1 MAVNYNTNYYRNRRY
16 ERQRLYN
23 NVQQNAA
30 KVQYKQQQMH
40 NKNVQATERFIANA
54 RYQKFLNDLQTYQQ
68 AKAQADYYNAVQ
80 QQRYDAAVQ
89 EQEQTKNYAD
99 YNNSSQINS
108 LADILLNVG
117 KWYGQPLGDTLKEI
131 GAYINRTPISQAIQG
146 NFGAALNNAIT
157 AFGEDVDILAN
168 VAKAIIPN
176 KHIASSD
183 TSVTDA
189 NAWERFKSVFGLSKT
204 YGIGNRVNYDYD
216 YDSWLANI
224 AMETISDPLN
234 LIEAV
239 ASFGTSAVA
248 KSGIKASLKNATTDA
263 ARKGLLKVG
272 KEASEESLIKAAN
285 SAGRQIYKYAI
296 SDIKAPIKFK
306 GQFKQGLKEFGE
318 ALITPMTK
326 KNTFELGQYAKRA
339 SEVLDN
345 QITITKNAL
354 AKGLAT
360 ADDLAEL
367 ELRKEILDVYRLAFN
382 TNFSSSIVDN
392 LSSLYK
398 VADVIDKGIIR
409 VAGIDA
415 GVLPPYYIT
424 RGLIKGGSSIAFAMQ
439 DFNRTLR
446 AVNSELSLK
455 DDITQYKAYKRSKF
469 ESVPYNKTAYAYN
482 ALAEKL
488 EDADAEKFFIT
499 SANKTVKDVKHTINS
514 AMSLTLKGKDDQAIE
529 LLKTALRGQGIDP
542 ARRYGKYGFKVSNES
557 YVKQYAD
564 TIWKEI
570 QDVLRQND
578 IRPGSKLWKSY
589 ENVYTAMCDA
599 EATLKKLLYKK
610 YMTQASRNTM
620 LPIIS
625 EPSDLFKKMIND
637 TKAPDWDETMTANVI
652 EDLELMTNIDMLG
665 RIDISAEQDAYIMS
679 QVGKEFYSVAD
690 SLPYLSVEQI
700 NELKSSEGLIG
711 VLTSKNSFTEADK
724 YILNYYIDAFPELVN
739 YYTREAIEGKFKDV
753 EPVVLKEQIEA
764 IEHALNKFLD
774 FVENNPGVA
783 DETGRLVNDI
793 KSSLQELSDITEKP
807 ISSVV
812 PVDVAQNKMN
822 ATIINNAGK
831 LSKLSKKLK
840 VISIMLNKINFDDY
854 YKTLPVSPKELNI
867 PYADRLA
874 RSMSNRVTKEEKRLF
889 NAFLRGEIDDEIEGG
904 KKLLKIIEER
914 KKVLNALWQ
923 TLSTDNYSY
932 RDIVYFMDAIVELQQ
947 RLDILALSIK
957 SKVDLGTDF
966 LTGYINLDNV
976 VKDIDTK
983 THEMFKRFEEVPKRK
998 AAETLPA
1005 SEVDIKPTVSPA
1017 DRPKLKARNN
1027 KLNYYDVHYIN
1038 YNIKES
1044 MLTNVAAS
1052 TESNDKVLAPGAKEL
1067 LNKLLFKD
1075 PDKTVDDYIQMVFD
1089 KEEAI
1094 KRNLKNSGERSN
1106 IKATKAFEDI
1116 DKEIESSVDIT
1127 EDLRLA
1133 LERVADPEQDI
1144 AASDLNTIYDGFN
1157 SFIKD
1162 NPITKKLR
1170 NEFYDYQEDALDK
1183 VMHELD
1189 KEVAASVSVY
1199 AVQLSQSYKTG
1210 ALLHCLGF
1218 DDEAMQMGNI
1228 FSTIDYSGRVSSDT
1242 AGFYDTIMEIH
1253 DHLPHYKKI
1262 YLSGQDQT
1270 TKFQDAFDPIYK
1282 QTLQLNLF
1290 SETRQAIIDHLKSNT
1305 LLTAFLPDENPEEA
1319 ISIALDRMCNFYGK
1333 SINSLVG
1340 VEYEQF
1346 IDSTVA
1352 DICKYAIEKPVTG
1365 FMSADEALEYI
1376 ELYIKP
1382 QLKRTLSDI
1391 INKHYIIPC
1400 YDQGLE
1406 DLMFTPSIVDLHHN
1420 ISSFLAFAGA
1430 TDASGY
1436 SLVEESLEEL
1446 KFKDNINQA
1455 TTTAHYFSDHVPVQE
1470 TAAAVTEIDAFKMLE
1485 DYNHNLRET
1494 IAGLDAD
1501 NKAYWNTRVI
1511 QQSSIRPDG
1520 ALYNH
1525 KIHTDRGWMRPDEA
1539 AEYLGLPKTTFSN
1552 NSAYALTHSQSSGML
1567 TLKKLDLPL
1576 LWRPAKESREAY
1588 DLTKVYLDTAK
1599 AKGIDYTV
1607 EDVRNLYSL
1616 LDKLS
1621 SKTLDVN
1628 TLAIEALLKKN
1639 PDTFKSLSKLYGP
1652 MIELV
1657 ENYYPDFKYLPL
1669 LKKLLKANPESPLRL
1684 NDDIGHYVV
1693 LNWLLNCVT
1702 AHNMV
1707 GFKPDF
1713 QSFKMYYLK
1722 QLVNDLTPEQLTI
1735 FINRRYLND
1744 YIYTT
1749 ANNSAMRSFLT
1760 FQGYGPKE
1768 LTEDIKM
1775 ELMHYEYGY
1784 EKELPTADIFGAD
1797 SESTAILDSY
1807 VKEIDKQYSDL
1818 IAHTDANK
1826 ANRFELFRTEEY
1838 TKLQR
1843 IEQYVKQPW
1852 LLLSTL
1858 YNDTPGYMVLGFDA
1872 ERSSIIKLMMEN
1884 KKGLKEF
1891 NISYYVLP
1899 NNQIVIYINKRAT
1912 LDGIEQALSGHSKPK
1927 RYNAATYTD
1936 LPKRVA
1942 KDKAVKGHLVT
1953 HRLANSQIICEYY
1966 NQLPKGLK
1974 NQMLIDP
1981 NVLPTNTKGFTFS
1994 ELHFD
1999 NTFIGDRINIQN
2011 IYGSPADDLEYR
2023 AKLLLSTVTSN
2034 MSTTKAAQILYAN
2047 PDTSISIATVYS
2059 KLLNEGN
2066 TEEAAERMLLDMFK
2080 ERKELTCLYWVQDG
2094 NRLVPKVVNI
2104 DTKSKLK
2111 TALQYKVNPIIV
2123 SKADA
2128 ANFIKWSS
2136 RPAFR
2141 NSLSWEVLS
2150 TLSSCLKAGYLTSPG
2165 WVFRNFVST
2174 LSKTILDTFD
2184 TGFNLS
2190 EIFDTFNRT
2199 RTEVQK
2205 YTELYAA
2212 ISDYGLSHKNLYDS
2226 SEGLQITN
2234 KLIKD
2239 FFNPDK
2245 NKNLTK
2251 EQLGFKDTFKF
2262 VHNWM
2267 TFGYADTMTQVLAQ
2281 QERNGVIKGQHLIP
2295 ALRNLDERLNKS
2307 IEYMFDADGN
2317 VLPEY
2322 AKDYAKWQKTYAIH
2336 KTSTF
2341 LTDFAWKNPFTA
2353 MMLTAN
2359 NDIETHAR
2367 YFTYVWNLEHGKTI
2381 SEAAEHVRQ
2390 VHFDYTSVSTLDQIA
2405 NVVIPFINFK
2415 TNNTRYWID
2424 MINKYPRLAA
2434 YIVHYYKANGYIT
2447 ASVEEK
2453 TEEESFMKQL
2463 LGGLMP
2469 IGGEGVYF
2477 KLGADYLDAI
2487 TTAINPIEVLTDST
2501 LGLRTVVAYIK
2512 NKRKL
2517 EEAVKELNDW
2527 QRVDD
2532 LYAQAEPYM
2541 KEEFRK
2547 SAEKRQEEKSYKL
2560 KSVQYYKDRQREIF
2574 LSLIPFY
2581 TRLKGDSPNDLNSAF
2596 NDLLAS
2602 EPGTIESIEAA
2613 TKAFPNTFGA
2623 FIDTHKQRYY
2633 YCYGNLNVST
2643 TDYDKYL
2650 KAIESSMFEED
2661 LHRKARP
2668 GWSGVTQDIIPKK
2681 EYYVLQNSIGAYY
2694 VTADPAKAIEALHGP
2709 NTPVNDNARYLA
2721 WGQKIDRETYGST
2734 IYEDAVKQRKQLL
2747 TNKAKQ
2753 KAKAV
2758 TKYGPQKYT
2767 HYLPYS
2773 TNRYNSVTYPRTQTQ
2788 TRTYTQTRTQTK
2800 TSTSDRMV
2808 YGYYRP
2814 AQARAIAT
2822 ARTRVRS

>member
-1 MAVNYNTNYYRNRRY
+1 MAVNYNANYYRNRRY

-23 NVQQNAA
+23 NVQRNTA
-30 KVQYKQQQMH
+30 KVQYAQQQMH

-80 QQRYDAAVQ
+80 QQRYDEAVQ
-89 EQEQTKNYAD
+89 EQEQTKNFSD

-131 GAYINRTPISQAIQG
+131 GSYINRTPISQAIQG
-146 NFGAALNNAIT
+146 NFSAALNNAIT
-157 AFGEDVDILAN
+157 AFGEDVDIVAN
-168 VAKAIIPN
+168 IAKAIIPN

-189 NAWERFKSVFGLSKT
+189 NTWEKFKSVFGLSKT

-239 ASFGTSAVA
+239 ASFGASAVA
-248 KSGIKASLKNATTDA
+248 KSGIKASLKDATTSA

-272 KEASEESLIKAAN
+272 KEASEESLVRAAN
-285 SAGRQIYKYAI
+285 SAGKQIYKYAI

-367 ELRKEILDVYRLAFN
+367 ELRKEILDVYRTAFN
-382 TNFSSSIVDN
+382 TNFSSNVVDN

-398 VADVIDKGIIR
+398 VADAIDKGIIR
-409 VAGIDA
+409 VAGIEA
-415 GVLPPYYIT
+415 GVLPPYYIV
-424 RGLIKGGSSIAFAMQ
+424 RGLVKGGSSLAFAKQ
-439 DFNRTLR
+439 DFNKTLR

-455 DDITQYKAYKRSKF
+455 DNIVQYKAYKRSKF
-469 ESVPYNKTAYAYN
+469 ESIPYNKTAYAYS
-482 ALAEKL
+482 ALADKL
-488 EDADAEKFFIT
+488 EDVNAEEFFIT
-499 SANKTVKDVKHTINS
+499 NANKTVKDVKHTINS

-557 YVKQYAD
+557 YIKQYSD

-578 IRPGSKLWKSY
+578 IMPGSKLWKSY
-589 ENVYTAMCDA
+589 ENIHTTMCDA
-599 EATLKKLLYKK
+599 EVTLKKLLYKK

-620 LPIIS
+620 LPIIGES
-625 EPSDLFKKMIND
+625 SDLFKKMIND
-637 TKAPDWDETMTANVI
+637 ITAADWDETMTANVI
-652 EDLELMTNIDMLG
+652 EDLELMTNTNM
-665 RIDISAEQDAYIMS
+665 RMFIDISDEQDAYIRAH
-679 QVGKEFYSVAD
+679 VGKEYYSAAE

-700 NELKSSEGLIG
+700 NKLKSSGELIG
-711 VLTSKNSFTEADK
+711 ILTSKDSFTEADK
-724 YILNYYIDAFPELVN
+724 YILNYYIDAFPELVDH
-739 YYTREAIEGKFKDV
+739 YTREAIEGKFKDV

-764 IEHALNKFLD
+764 IEYSLNKFLD
-774 FVENNPGVA
+774 FTKNNPGVA
-783 DETGRLVNDI
+783 DESGRLVNNI
-793 KSSLQELSDITEKP
+793 ISSLQELSDITDKP
-807 ISSVV
+807 IAVV
-812 PVDVAQNKMN
+812 RHEADNI
-822 ATIINNAGK
+822 IINNKSK
-831 LSKLSKKLK
+831 LSKLNKKLK
-840 VISIMLNKINFDDY
+840 VISAMLNKINFDDY
-854 YKTLPVSPKELNI
+854 YKTLPVDPVVLDTSYAENI
-867 PYADRLA
+867 AQLMTG
-874 RSMSNRVTKEEKRLF
+874 SEKFNKRL
-889 NAFLRGEIDDEIEGG
+889 NKFLKGEADEEEASQE
-904 KKLLKIIEER
+904 LLKIIRRR
-914 KKVLNALWQ
+914 KKVLNTIWR
-923 TLSTDNYSY
+923 TLSTYNYSY
-932 RDIVYFMDAIVELQQ
+932 RDIEYFMDSIVELQQ
-947 RLDILALSIK
+947 RLDILELSIY
-957 SKVDLGTDF
+957 SKKELGTDF

-976 VKDIDTK
+976 VKDVDTK
-983 THEMFKRFEEVPKRK
+983 FKEVFKRFEDTPKRK

-1005 SEVDIKPTVSPA
+1005 PDVNIKSTVSPV
-1017 DRPKLKARNN
+1017 DRPKLKARND
-1027 KLNYYDVHYIN
+1027 KLTYYRQHHIN

-1052 TESNDKVLAPGAKEL
+1052 TESADKVLAPEAKEL

-1127 EDLRLA
+1127 EDLRFA

-1144 AASDLNTIYDGFN
+1144 AASDLNTIYDSFN
-1157 SFIKD
+1157 SFLKD
-1162 NPITKKLR
+1162 DPITKKLR

-1189 KEVAASVSVY
+1189 EEVAASVSVY

-1218 DDEAMQMGNI
+1218 DDDAMQMGNI
-1228 FSTIDYSGRVSSDT
+1228 FSTLDYSGRIGSGST
-1242 AGFYDTIMEIH
+1242 TGFYDTVMEIH
-1253 DHLPHYKKI
+1253 DHLPYYKKI
-1262 YLSGQDQT
+1262 YLSAQDQT

-1319 ISIALDRMCNFYGK
+1319 ISIALDRMCNLYGK
-1333 SINSLVG
+1333 PINSLVG
-1340 VEYEQF
+1340 IEYEQL
-1346 IDSTVA
+1346 IDSTVT
-1352 DICKYAIEKPVTG
+1352 DICKYAIEKPVKG
-1365 FMSADEALEYI
+1365 FMSVDEALEYI

-1391 INKHYIIPC
+1391 INTHYIIPC
-1400 YDQGLE
+1400 YEQGLE
-1406 DLMFTPSIVDLHHN
+1406 DLMFTPSIVDLHYN
-1420 ISSFLAFAGA
+1420 ISSFLAFAE
-1430 TDASGY
+1430 TTNASGY
-1436 SLVEESLEEL
+1436 SVVEESIYAL
-1446 KFKDNINQA
+1446 KDNINQA
-1455 TTTAHYFSDHVPVQE
+1455 TATAHYFSDDVPVRE

-1494 IAGLDAD
+1494 IAGLDTN

-1511 QQSSIRPDG
+1511 QWSSIRSDG

-1525 KIHTDRGWMRPDEA
+1525 KIHTNQGWMRPDEA

-1588 DLTKVYLDTAK
+1588 DLTKVYLDAAK
-1599 AKGIDYTV
+1599 VKGIDYTV

-1616 LDKLS
+1616 LDKFS

-1657 ENYYPDFKYLPL
+1657 KNYYPDFKYLPL
-1669 LKKLLKANPESPLRL
+1669 LKKLLEVNPESPLRL

-1702 AHNMV
+1702 AHNMA

-1744 YIYTT
+1744 YVYTT
-1749 ANNSAMRSFLT
+1749 ANNSAIRSFLD

-1797 SESTAILDSY
+1797 SKSTAILDSY

-1818 IAHTDANK
+1818 IAHTNANK

-1838 TKLQR
+1838 TKLQK
-1843 IEQYVKQPW
+1843 IEQYIKQPW

-1858 YNDTPGYMVLGFDA
+1858 YNDSPGYMVLGFDS

-1899 NNQIVIYINKRAT
+1899 NNQIVIYINKKAT
-1912 LDGIEQALSGHSKPK
+1912 LDGIEQTLSGRTKPQ
-1927 RYNAATYTD
+1927 RYNAATYTN

-1942 KDKAVKGHLVT
+1942 KDKAVKGHLIT

-1966 NQLPKGLK
+1966 NKLPKSLRD
-1974 NQMLIDP
+1974 QMLINP

-2047 PDTSISIATVYS
+2047 PDTSISVATVYS

-2066 TEEAAERMLLDMFK
+2066 TEEAAERMLLNMFK

-2199 RTEVQK
+2199 RAEVQK
-2205 YTELYAA
+2205 YTELYAS
-2212 ISDYGLSHKNLYDS
+2212 ISDYGLSHKDLYTN

-2262 VHNWM
+2262 VHNWV

-2307 IEYMFDADGN
+2307 IEYMFDVDGN

-2322 AKDYAKWQKTYAIH
+2322 AKDYAKWQKTYGIH

-2341 LTDFAWKNPFTA
+2341 LTDLAWKNPFTA

-2381 SEAAEHVRQ
+2381 SEATEHVRQ

-2415 TNNTRYWID
+2415 MNNTRYWID

-2447 ASVEEK
+2447 ASIEEK
-2453 TEEESFMKQL
+2453 TEEESFMQQL

-2477 KLGADYLDAI
+2477 KMGADYLDAI

-2501 LGLRTVVAYIK
+2501 LGLRTAIAYIK

-2527 QRVDD
+2527 QRIDD

-2560 KSVQYYKDRQREIF
+2560 KSIQYYKDRQREIF

-2581 TRLKGDSPNDLNSAF
+2581 TRLKDYSPNDLNSAF
-2596 NDLLAS
+2596 SDLLAS

-2623 FIDTHKQRYY
+2623 FVDTHKQRYY

-2773 TNRYNSVTYPRTQTQ
+2773 TNRYNNSTYPRTQTQ

-2800 TSTSDRMV
+2800 TSTADRMV

-2822 ARTRVRS
+2822 ARTRVRP